1 MNTAKVLVC
10 EDERIVAREI
20 QDRLIKL
27 GYTVTAIV
35 SSGEQAIQKAAEL
48 APDLVLM
55 DIRIKGD
62 MDGIETTREIQN
74 AFDIP
79 VIYLTAYADENTLER
94 AKITEPF
101 GYILKPFKEKELHAT
116 IEIALSKHRMERKL
130 KEREQWLTTV
140 LKSIGDAVISSDI
153 NGKVTFMNFVAEA
166 LTGWKQEEVLGRDA
180 TEIFTIVNEQTR
192 FLIENPLTKVLQ
204 SGGVLALPE
213 QAILIARNGTEIV
226 IDDTTSPLKDD
237 KGNITGAVWVFRDI
251 TFAKQQEK
259 ALRESEAR
267 VLATERQARA
277 DAEAANRIKDEFLA
291 VLSHELRSPLNPI
304 LGWTKLLLS
313 RKFDQ
318 AKTAKAL
325 ETIERNAVLQSQ
337 LIEDLLDVSGILQGK
352 LSLNPCPVDLA
363 VTIKAATETVRLAA
377 QAKSICLNTLLEP
390 TVGQVSGD
398 SSRLQQI
405 VWNLLSNAV
414 KFTPTG
420 GRVDIRLESIG
431 GQAMITVSDT
441 GKGIKPEFLPYV
453 FDYFRQADS
462 TTTRTYGGLG
472 LGLAIVRHLVELHG
486 GTVKAESPGE
496 GKGAT
501 FTVTLPLMKV
511 VPAKG
516 EDNISS
522 DDSPNLDGLRIL
534 VVDDEKDTLELIV
547 FILEGCGA
555 SVRAASS
562 AAEALE
568 ALTTWQPDILLSDI
582 GMPQMDGYMLMRQIR
597 AMPPEQGGEIPA
609 IALTAYAGE
618 TDQRQVL
625 KAGFQKH
632 LTKPIDPADLAVVI
646 ASFTGRNRNIAHC

>member
-204 SGGVLALPE
+204 SGVVLALPE

-431 GQAMITVSDT
+431 GQAMITVSNT

-522 DDSPNLDGLRIL
+522 DESPNLDGLRIL

>member
-1 MNTAKVLVC
+1 
-10 EDERIVAREI
+10 
-20 QDRLIKL
+20 
-27 GYTVTAIV
+27 
-35 SSGEQAIQKAAEL
+35 
-48 APDLVLM
+48 
-55 DIRIKGD
+55 
-62 MDGIETTREIQN
+62 
-74 AFDIP
+74 
-79 VIYLTAYADENTLER
+79 
-94 AKITEPF
+94 
-101 GYILKPFKEKELHAT
+101 
-116 IEIALSKHRMERKL
+116 
-130 KEREQWLTTV
+130 
-140 LKSIGDAVISSDI
+140 
-153 NGKVTFMNFVAEA
+153 
-166 LTGWKQEEVLGRDA
+166 
-180 TEIFTIVNEQTR
+180 
-192 FLIENPLTKVLQ
+192 LQ

>member
-180 TEIFTIVNEQTR
+180 TEIFTIVNEQTH

-204 SGGVLALPE
+204 SGVVLALPE

-441 GKGIKPEFLPYV
+441 GKGIKPDFLPYV
-453 FDYFRQADS
+453 FDYFRQADN

>member
-204 SGGVLALPE
+204 SGVVLALPE

-267 VLATERQARA
+267 LLATERQARA

>member
-204 SGGVLALPE
+204 SGVVLALPE

>member
-204 SGGVLALPE
+204 SGVVLALPE

-522 DDSPNLDGLRIL
+522 DESPNLDGLRIL